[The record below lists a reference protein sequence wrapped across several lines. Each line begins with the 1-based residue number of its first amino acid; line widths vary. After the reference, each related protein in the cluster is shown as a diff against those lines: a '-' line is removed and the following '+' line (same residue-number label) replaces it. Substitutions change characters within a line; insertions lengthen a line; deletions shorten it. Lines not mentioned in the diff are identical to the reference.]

1 MNFYDKIFFKLY
13 NFNSKELKDVIE
25 IRFIYLCFGDVF
37 VM

>member
-25 IRFIYLCFGDVF
+25 IIYLCFGDVF